1 MKRDEIVAQVEAAYA
16 AWNAH
21 DAHAV
26 AGFYTSDA
34 TVRDAGDRD
43 NPAVGSDA
51 IEARAKAILTAF
63 PDAKLEMRSLTVDG
77 ERVVHEWKFSATHE
91 GDFLGVPATG
101 RHTENIGA
109 SVEVMNDD
117 GLTVEETAYWDVATF
132 LREVGALPEPA
143 AAGAA

>member
-1 MKRDEIVAQVEAAYA
+1 MTRDEIVAQIEGAYS

-26 AGFYTSDA
+26 AGFYSSDA

-63 PDAKLEMRSLTVDG
+63 SDAKLEMKSISVDG
-77 ERVVHEWKFSATHE
+77 DRVVHEWKFTGTHD
-91 GDFLGVPATG
+91 GDFLGIPATG
-101 RHTENIGA
+101 RQTENIGA
-109 SVEVMNDD
+109 SAERVNDD